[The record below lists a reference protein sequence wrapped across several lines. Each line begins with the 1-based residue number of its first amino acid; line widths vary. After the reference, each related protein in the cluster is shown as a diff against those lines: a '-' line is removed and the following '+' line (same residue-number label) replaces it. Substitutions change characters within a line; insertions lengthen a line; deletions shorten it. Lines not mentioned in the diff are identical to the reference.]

1 MKKSVSCCENVQ
13 SNNLIAIFAFLFSRL
28 LGGEVK
34 EDKGKKAYKPPKYK
48 LVELLKAVKNCN
60 MTIIKEFIDEI
71 YSKRNEK
78 VHHCVEMWKVS
89 QKENQKE
96 VEKKLAQHYQD
107 LIEDTSE
114 HKLTG
119 SAESQVKIKLLW
131 HKLINNMIFLV
142 YDK

>member
-1 MKKSVSCCENVQ
+1 
-13 SNNLIAIFAFLFSRL
+13 
-28 LGGEVK
+28 
-34 EDKGKKAYKPPKYK
+34 
-48 LVELLKAVKNCN
+48 

-89 QKENQKE
+89 QKEKQKE

-114 HKLTG
+114 HKIDWVSRISGEYST
-119 SAESQVKIKLLW
+119 IIFN
-131 HKLINNMIFLV
+131 LILFNLQYNTIQYSTIQYNTIQYNTIQQTLF
-142 YDK
+142 YEGNTF

>member
-1 MKKSVSCCENVQ
+1 M
-13 SNNLIAIFAFLFSRL
+13 
-28 LGGEVK
+28 GGEVK
-34 EDKGKKAYKPPKYK
+34 EDKGKKTYKPPKYK
-48 LVELLKAVKNCN
+48 LDELLKAVRNCN

-78 VHHCVEMWKVS
+78 VNHCVEMWKVS

-107 LIEDTSE
+107 LVEDTSE

-119 SAESQVKIKLLW
+119 SAESQV
-131 HKLINNMIFLV
+131 
-142 YDK
+142 

>member
-1 MKKSVSCCENVQ
+1 MIHLTNFRYS
-13 SNNLIAIFAFLFSRL
+13 FTRL

-34 EDKGKKAYKPPKYK
+34 EDKGKKTYQPPKYK
-48 LVELLKAVKNCN
+48 LQELMKAVKNCN

-78 VHHCVEMWKVS
+78 VHHCVEMWKVA

-119 SAESQVKIKLLW
+119 SAESQVSSEKLA
-131 HKLINNMIFLV
+131 
-142 YDK
+142 YQAC